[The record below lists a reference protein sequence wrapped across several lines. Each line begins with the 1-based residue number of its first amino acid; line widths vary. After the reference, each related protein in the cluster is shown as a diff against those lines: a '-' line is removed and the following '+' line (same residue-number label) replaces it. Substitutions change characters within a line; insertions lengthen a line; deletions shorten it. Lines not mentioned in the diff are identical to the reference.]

1 MENPQKPT
9 RNHEQEPKTLEDYVV
24 ATFHVDVDPD
34 DARRPLTVIRSG
46 QDGEGVE
53 YDRGWNPIGMS
64 VVCDTDSEEGIGP
77 IKLLMEAY
85 KLVGT
90 NIKLKLSL
98 YRWRTFRV

>member
-1 MENPQKPT
+1 MEKPKPT
-9 RNHEQEPKTLEDYVV
+9 QSLEQKQETPEDYAV
-24 ATFHVDVDPD
+24 ATFPVDTDPD
-34 DARRPLTVIRSG
+34 NARRPLTVIRSG
-46 QDGEGVE
+46 QDGEGVK

-64 VVCDTDSEEGIGP
+64 VVCDTNSEEGIGP

>member
-77 IKLLMEAY
+77 IKLAY
-85 KLVGT
+85 GS
-90 NIKLKLSL
+90 I
-98 YRWRTFRV
+98 